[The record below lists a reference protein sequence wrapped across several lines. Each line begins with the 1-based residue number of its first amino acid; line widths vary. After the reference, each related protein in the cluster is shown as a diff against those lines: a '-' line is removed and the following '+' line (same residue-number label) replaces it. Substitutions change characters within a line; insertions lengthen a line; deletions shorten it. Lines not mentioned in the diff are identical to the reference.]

1 MSTAALH
8 QEAVEIAI
16 EGVGVAIKR
25 SSMPMG
31 FGELTRTQLIK
42 GCTQTFAPGT
52 LSVRV
57 ANKSQKPNTKRP
69 PPWLRLR
76 PFVSDVVLCAMQA
89 IMGGSGSGT
98 QTISFV
104 IITLK

>member
-69 PPWLRLR
+69 PLPGCDCALSCRTSFFAQCR
-76 PFVSDVVLCAMQA
+76 PSWAEVEAVRKPSHL
-89 IMGGSGSGT
+89 
-98 QTISFV
+98 
-104 IITLK
+104 